1 MNLSPKEAYPHFGR
15 ALARRDLKN
24 YQGTIQDCTDA
35 LELGGKKSVY
45 YTLRADAHLALQD
58 SEAATKDYTDAIEND
73 RNNHDPY
80 PRLERAKILHAK
92 KEFDRAI
99 IDYKHVLDSDSNNA
113 EALQG
118 RARAFY
124 ENGEPGKALA
134 DFDAAARLEPRVAQH
149 RYWRGVIFFE
159 QRLFEEAF
167 KEADIAL
174 EDKDFAAAYGLRGI
188 AMHYCKD
195 TDKNDGKKDKLIR
208 FDLDEAVRR
217 DPADPGNLLWRAR
230 FYYDRKEY
238 ADALK
243 DLDRALK
250 LDENYIEAHRDRAEV
265 CEKIDKSDDAAKER
279 KRVEELE
286 AQANSAPRSKPGFMA
301 ERFFGKVPGATDK
314 RLRQTTIAQKPPAAE
329 KLMHAEALAM
339 AEKAQ
344 PAATEIQRLVA
355 KVGVA
360 DLLPEPCASLDKTF
374 QQAQDSFRK
383 EEYERGRFVLPR
395 GPPSERRG
403 SAKVRD
409 AAFDQSGNLVEV
421 GKGEGGTGR

>member
-1 MNLSPKEAYPHFGR
+1 M
-15 ALARRDLKN
+15 
-24 YQGTIQDCTDA
+24 
-35 LELGGKKSVY
+35 
-45 YTLRADAHLALQD
+45 RADAHLALQD

-92 KEFDRAI
+92 KESDRAI

-314 RLRQTTIAQKPPAAE
+314 RLRQTTIAQNRPQQKNSCMPKPWLWRRRPS
-329 KLMHAEALAM
+329 
-339 AEKAQ
+339 
-344 PAATEIQRLVA
+344 QRL
-355 KVGVA
+355 
-360 DLLPEPCASLDKTF
+360 
-374 QQAQDSFRK
+374 RK
-383 EEYERGRFVLPR
+383 YNDWWQRL
-395 GPPSERRG
+395 
-403 SAKVRD
+403 A
-409 AAFDQSGNLVEV
+409 
-421 GKGEGGTGR
+421 